1 MRTGRAS
8 DRIIRQPAIGTARLL
23 TKPTHGPKHN
33 LGMLYFE
40 GRGLA
45 QDDQEAHKWFH
56 LAAERGFVPAQLMLG
71 RIYAD
76 GRGLPKDYTKAL
88 SWYRQAAERGHPEAQ
103 FMVGFIYEG
112 VQGVARDKKQATSWY
127 RRAAE
132 QGHTLALASV
142 ERLLGPTNPVL
153 AQTLNN
159 LAGLY
164 KTQGKLDEAEVLLLR
179 VRKIVEGAL
188 GFEHP
193 VVVGSLS
200 NLAELYRT
208 QGKYEQAESL
218 FKRALDISEKISGP
232 MQQQFIAGSL
242 SNLADIYRAQGKYA
256 QAEPLFKRAI
266 GMWEESLGPEHP
278 NLART
283 LNNMGVLYRELVEKD
298 PEDPRLRVELGSALA
313 GRGEWEAALEQYQEA
328 LRLSP
333 TDSRTHYDIG
343 LVHTWHGRSKQ
354 AIEHY
359 RASLESDP
367 DLKQAHF
374 QLANELMRVKRH
386 EEAVPYYA
394 KVVELDPRNE
404 FAHLMW
410 AMALVGGGRYAA
422 ARVRLE
428 NSLGAF
434 PGNGSLA
441 NALARVL
448 AASPDDAV
456 RDGTR
461 ALSMAEKIVKT
472 NEQDLDLDYVVTLAM
487 ALAEVGQF
495 DRGAQLQQAM
505 ISQAKDAGRQD
516 LVDLLDDDL
525 ALYEQRKPARLPWKP
540 DDPIFSPVPKKMA
553 ATDLLVDATPVEPA
567 GGSR

>member
-1 MRTGRAS
+1 MRDQFQEAKSFFKSVEQRTDASREELSEAYGELGKLYRTYNFPELALLGYRNAETLAPRDFRWPYYLGRLHEEDYGGEQDALASYERAVGMRPADVPALLRLAGLRLEQDQPELAKPLFEKVLALDNSSAAALFGLGRIAALERHYTKAVEYFEKVLALQPQASSSHYRLAIVYRQLGDVERAREHLAKRGHQSPTIADPLMDEIIAMKRGRAS
-8 DRIIRQPAIGTARLL
+8 
-23 TKPTHGPKHN
+23 
-33 LGMLYFE
+33 E
-40 GRGLA
+40 
-45 QDDQEAHKWFH
+45 
-56 LAAERGFVPAQLMLG
+56 VSLML
-71 RIYAD
+71 RA
-76 GRGLPKDYTKAL
+76 A
-88 SWYRQAAERGHPEAQ
+88 SAYRSSDFA
-103 FMVGFIYEG
+103 
-112 VQGVARDKKQATSWY
+112 
-127 RRAAE
+127 RAAE
-132 QGHTLALASV
+132 
-142 ERLLGPTNPVL
+142 
-153 AQTLNN
+153 
-159 LAGLY
+159 
-164 KTQGKLDEAEVLLLR
+164 
-179 VRKIVEGAL
+179 
-188 GFEHP
+188 
-193 VVVGSLS
+193 
-200 NLAELYRT
+200 
-208 QGKYEQAESL
+208 
-218 FKRALDISEKISGP
+218 
-232 MQQQFIAGSL
+232 
-242 SNLADIYRAQGKYA
+242 
-256 QAEPLFKRAI
+256 
-266 GMWEESLGPEHP
+266 
-278 NLART
+278 
-283 LNNMGVLYRELVEKD
+283 LYRELVEKD

-313 GRGEWEAALEQYQEA
+313 GRGDWEAALEQYQEA

-333 TDSRTHYDIG
+333 TDSRAHYDIG

-359 RASLESDP
+359 RASLDSDP

-386 EEAVPYYA
+386 EEAVPHYA

-410 AMALVGGGRYAA
+410 AMALVRGGRYAD

-441 NALARVL
+441 NALARVS

-456 RDGTR
+456 RDGAR
-461 ALSMAEKIVKT
+461 SLNMAEKIVKT

-525 ALYEQRKPARLPWKP
+525 AVYQQRKPARLPWKP
-540 DDPIFSPVPKKMA
+540 DDPIFPPVPKKMA